1 MNPRQRRGIILLGL
15 SIVGAIA
22 VFLSVSNYVSEVR
35 AEVGPLNEA
44 LRLVEDAPA
53 FAEVTE
59 DMVESV
65 PMPERWTPEA
75 VFTSPNQLRGMVAG
89 TDLPAGAMLQ
99 RGMLV
104 ERPQLHDGERE
115 MAILVDAETGVA
127 GKVGPGSYVDVYAS
141 FPATDFEPARSII
154 AVQNAR
160 VLDVG
165 LPQSEVG
172 MDGLTEDQ
180 VVPVTFALSVEDSL
194 QLTYV
199 DAFAAAVR
207 LVLRAPGDVED
218 VPAEERVLQP
228 LPRTVPADPSPRGD
242 E

>member
-15 SIVGAIA
+15 SVIGAVS
-22 VFLSVSNYVSEVR
+22 VFLSISNYVQEVR
-35 AEVGPLNEA
+35 AEVGPLTGA
-44 LRLVEDAPA
+44 LRLVEEVPA
-53 FAEVTE
+53 LTE
-59 DMVESV
+59 ITSEMLEEV
-65 PMPERWTPEA
+65 PMPRRWAPPELLTDPVQA
-75 VFTSPNQLRGMVAG
+75 VGLVAG
-89 TDLPAGAMLQ
+89 TDLPAGSMLQ

-104 ERPQLHDGERE
+104 DRPQLQDGERE

-141 FPATDFEPARSII
+141 FPANDFEPARSII

-172 MDGLTEDQ
+172 MDGLSEDE

-199 DAFAAAVR
+199 DAFAEAVR
-207 LVLRAPGDVED
+207 LVLRAPGDMED
-218 VPAEERVLQP
+218 VPAEERLLQP
-228 LPRTVPADPSPRGD
+228 LPRTAPMDPSQGSD